1 MSRPSIGDILRNL
14 DEKSLYLART
24 SADRT
29 WFKVM
34 RGYYEGMEVR
44 VLKAMSPEE
53 FDDDYII
60 IRSKVPSREIQL
72 DSPFAVFDN
81 NGNTAI
87 MPLRRILHGV

>member
-1 MSRPSIGDILRNL
+1 MSRPTIGDILWTL
-14 DEKSLYLART
+14 DERSLYLART

-53 FDDDYII
+53 FDDNYII
-60 IRSKVPSREIQL
+60 VRAKVPSGEIKL

>member
-1 MSRPSIGDILRNL
+1 MSRPSIGDILWTL
-14 DEKSLYLART
+14 DERSLYLART

-60 IRSKVPSREIQL
+60 VRAKVPAGEIQL

-81 NGNTAI
+81 HGNTST

>member
-1 MSRPSIGDILRNL
+1 MSRPTIGDIIRNL

-60 IRSKVPSREIQL
+60 VRAKVPS
-72 DSPFAVFDN
+72 AVFDN
-81 NGNTAI
+81 QGNTAI